1 MKKRSIT
8 IAGHRTS
15 LSLEEA
21 FWVELKRLA
30 DQEGLS
36 LSALITRIDARRDL
50 KINLSSALRLYV
62 LEQVKRHND

>member
-30 DQEGLS
+30 DEEKIS
-36 LSALITRIDARRDL
+36 LSALITRIDATRDL
-50 KINLSSALRLYV
+50 NINLCSALRLYV
-62 LEQVKRHND
+62 LSKLKTTI